1 MHKTNRTDLHEVG
14 KLTWKFDQDI
24 CAAMY
29 ELCANYLQ
37 QRTDDEQARAQA
49 PQEQLI
55 RLLLAEAVESLYTKF
70 ERARFAANG
79 TKIRLTIVQQ
89 AAVLYLLENYQ
100 FHVLG
105 SVELIDKITM
115 QFTRV
120 TRKPLEMIKQLN

>member
-14 KLTWKFDQDI
+14 KLTWKFEQDI

-29 ELCANYLQ
+29 ELCAAHLQ

-49 PQEQLI
+49 PQQQLI
-55 RLLLAEAVESLYTKF
+55 RLLLAEAIETLYTKF
-70 ERARFAANG
+70 ECARFAANG

-89 AAVLYLLENYQ
+89 SALLYLLENYRG
-100 FHVLG
+100 HIVG
-105 SVELIDKITM
+105 SAQLLDKITM

>member
-1 MHKTNRTDLHEVG
+1 MYKTNRTDLHEVG

-24 CAAMY
+24 CSAMY
-29 ELCANYLQ
+29 ELCAAHLQ
-37 QRTDDEQARAQA
+37 QRTDNEQARAQA

-70 ERARFAANG
+70 ERARFSGG

-89 AAVLYLLENYQ
+89 AALLYLLENYQ
-100 FHVLG
+100 GHIVG
-105 SVELIDKITM
+105 SANILDKITM

-120 TRKPLEMIKQLN
+120 TRKPLEMIKQLK